1 MDSVYLPDWTLS
13 SFTRSMIGRM
23 DTRRAVL
30 DAALAMVADGGPDGV
45 SMREVA
51 RRAGVSHQ
59 APYHHFTD
67 RSGIFAAITAE
78 GFDLLASRFEGALVG
93 DERPARRCF
102 EAYLRTALEY
112 PGHFRIM
119 FRADLCGVTSHDV
132 ARSAADA
139 AYGRLQELVERTI
152 GAATDRRTAA
162 AWSSLMWSSAH
173 GFATLLLD
181 GPLALKLDPSVP
193 LNAHIGDVVD
203 LMSEMVE
210 RQAAAMGLGA
220 GR

>member
-1 MDSVYLPDWTLS
+1 ME
-13 SFTRSMIGRM
+13 
-23 DTRRAVL
+23 TRRAVL
-30 DAALAMVADGGPDGV
+30 DAAVAMVADGGPDSV

-78 GFDLLASRFEGALVG
+78 GFDLLGSRFEEALTG
-93 DERPARRCF
+93 DDRPARSCF
-102 EAYLRTALEY
+102 EAYLRTALEH

-119 FRADLCGVTSHDV
+119 FRADLCGVATHDA

-139 AYGRLQELVERTI
+139 AYARLQDLVERTV
-152 GAATDRRTAA
+152 GTSSSPRATA
-162 AWSSLMWSSAH
+162 AWSSLMWSTAH

-181 GPLALKLDPSVP
+181 GPLALKLDPAVP
-193 LNAHIGDVVD
+193 LNAHVGDVVE

>member
-1 MDSVYLPDWTLS
+1 
-13 SFTRSMIGRM
+13 MIRPV

-30 DAALAMVADGGPDGV
+30 DAAVAMVADGGPDSV

-67 RSGIFAAITAE
+67 RSGIFAAIAAE
-78 GFDLLASRFEGALVG
+78 GFDLLGSRFQQALDG
-93 DERPARRCF
+93 DDRPARRCF
-102 EAYLRTALEY
+102 EAYLRTALEH

-119 FRADLCGVTSHDV
+119 FRADLCGVTTHAV

-139 AYGRLQELVERTI
+139 AYRLLQQLVERTI

-181 GPLALKLDPSVP
+181 GPLAMKVDPAVP
-193 LNAHIGDVVD
+193 LHAHIGDVVD
-203 LMSEMVE
+203 LMSAMVE
-210 RQAAAMGLGA
+210 QQAEAMGLGA

>member
-1 MDSVYLPDWTLS
+1 
-13 SFTRSMIGRM
+13 MIHHV

-30 DAALAMVADGGPDGV
+30 DAAVAMAADGGPDSV

-67 RSGIFAAITAE
+67 RSGIFAAIAAE
-78 GFDLLASRFEGALVG
+78 GFALLGQRFEEALTA
-93 DERPARRCF
+93 DDRPARRCF

-119 FRADLCGVTSHDV
+119 FRADLCGVATHDV
-132 ARSAADA
+132 ARNAADA

-152 GAATDRRTAA
+152 GATADRRTAA

-181 GPLALKLDPSVP
+181 GPLALKIDPAVP
-193 LNAHIGDVVD
+193 LNAHIGDVVA